1 MAKKSLSQSELI
13 QELLNLISDEKLAN
27 LESLCPKASP
37 SVKKQLKK
45 HIINRNLLP
54 LRKSIINQLLPTYQS
69 QVLTQRVKDIFQNG

>member
-27 LESLCPKASP
+27 LESLCSEVSS

-54 LRKSIINQLLPTYQS
+54 LRKLAEKCNSVGGT
-69 QVLTQRVKDIFQNG
+69 R

>member
-27 LESLCPKASP
+27 LEFLCSEVSL
-37 SVKKQLKK
+37 SVKKQLKN

-54 LRKSIINQLLPTYQS
+54 LRKLAEKCNSVGGT
-69 QVLTQRVKDIFQNG
+69 R

>member
-27 LESLCPKASP
+27 LESLCSKVSP

-54 LRKSIINQLLPTYQS
+54 LRKLAEKCNS
-69 QVLTQRVKDIFQNG
+69 VGGAR

>member
-27 LESLCPKASP
+27 LEFLCSEVSP
-37 SVKKQLKK
+37 SVKKQLKN

-54 LRKSIINQLLPTYQS
+54 LRKLAEKCNS
-69 QVLTQRVKDIFQNG
+69 VGGAR

>member
-54 LRKSIINQLLPTYQS
+54 LRKLAEKCNS
-69 QVLTQRVKDIFQNG
+69 VGGVR

>member
-27 LESLCPKASP
+27 LEFLCSEVSP

-45 HIINRNLLP
+45 QIINRKLLP
-54 LRKSIINQLLPTYQS
+54 LRKLAEKCNSAGGA
-69 QVLTQRVKDIFQNG
+69 R

>member
-27 LESLCPKASP
+27 LESLCSEVSP

-54 LRKSIINQLLPTYQS
+54 LCKLAEKCNSVGGTR
-69 QVLTQRVKDIFQNG
+69 

>member
-13 QELLNLISDEKLAN
+13 QELLNLISDDKLAN
-27 LESLCPKASP
+27 LESLCSEVFP

-54 LRKSIINQLLPTYQS
+54 LRKLAEKCNS
-69 QVLTQRVKDIFQNG
+69 VGGAR

>member
-37 SVKKQLKK
+37 SVKKQLKN
-45 HIINRNLLP
+45 HIINRKLLP
-54 LRKSIINQLLPTYQS
+54 LRKLAEKCNT
-69 QVLTQRVKDIFQNG
+69 VGGTR

>member
-13 QELLNLISDEKLAN
+13 QELLNLISDDKLAN
-27 LESLCPKASP
+27 LEALCSEASP

-54 LRKSIINQLLPTYQS
+54 LRKLAEKCN
-69 QVLTQRVKDIFQNG
+69 RVGGAI

>member
-13 QELLNLISDEKLAN
+13 QELLNLISDDKLAN
-27 LESLCPKASP
+27 LESLCSEVSH

-54 LRKSIINQLLPTYQS
+54 LRKLAEKCNS
-69 QVLTQRVKDIFQNG
+69 VGGAR